1 MGAVFSPYLI
11 QHLAPIFIGGA
22 GVLPGVRVAWS
33 WNRSR
38 LLSPGLSKRKKR
50 RERRVLLQLE
60 ELETRALLSASAV
73 TSGVQPLAALTPQQ
87 QPGRIPGYTPQQIE
101 QAYGVSSLLSG
112 GTTGAGKTIAI
123 VDASYDPNIT
133 ADVAAFD
140 KQFGL
145 QAFNVKGGPTLS
157 VVTSNGTAVTP
168 KNGPSLGYDSG
179 WALEIALDVEWA
191 HSMAPG
197 ANIVLV
203 EVPVDA
209 DNTQQLN
216 DLVAGVQYAAKASN
230 VVSMSWGLSE
240 FKNESSLD
248 KIFQTA
254 GNNVTFVAA
263 SGDSSAFF
271 GPIWPATSPYVLA
284 VGGTSLQ
291 TTTSGGQTTYTGE
304 SGWFGSGGGFAA
316 FEGEPN
322 FQANNPSI
330 GVTDSRLTPDVAFD
344 ANPST
349 GVAVYDSFK
358 QASPWLQ
365 VGGTSLGSPAWAGIV
380 ALADQQRG
388 RSLDTYQVQTTL
400 YNTLHNPTTYKST
413 FHDIT
418 RGYNGY
424 SATAGYDLVAGLGTP
439 IANNLVPLLAKTTAS
454 AIIPSNF
461 ITGAG
466 TDAFSSSSST
476 SGFAAAAGNRGGAGL
491 FTTGGSPT
499 LTANAP
505 AASTAPVVPVLTLP
519 TALPSLAPAIG
530 EIPGIDN
537 TLVSFNLSAQ
547 TAQPVATTAS
557 VNVPASA
564 NAAFAQA
571 NTVFGASGWN
581 SLNSSL
587 HLSILGLHGPS
598 AEDVT
603 DDLAGSLFE
612 VQEQTN
618 DSGASAADNAADDAP
633 ALDDAP
639 AVIAEGDA
647 GVGGGE

>member
-1 MGAVFSPYLI
+1 M
-11 QHLAPIFIGGA
+11 
-22 GVLPGVRVAWS
+22 LPGVYLA
-33 WNRSR
+33 WNRNLSR
-38 LLSPGLSKRKKR
+38 RLSPEASERKKR

-60 ELETRALLSASAV
+60 ELETRALLSASAA
-73 TSGVQPLAALTPQQ
+73 TSGVQPLATVTPQQ
-87 QPGRIPGYTPQQIE
+87 VPGHIPGYTPQQIQ

-157 VVTSNGTAVTP
+157 VVTSNGTAVTA

-179 WALEIALDVEWA
+179 WALETALDVEWA
-191 HSMAPG
+191 HSIAPG
-197 ANIVLV
+197 ANILLV
-203 EVPVDA
+203 EAPVDA
-209 DNTQQLN
+209 DDTQQLN
-216 DLVAGVQYAAKASN
+216 DLVAGVQYAAKSGN

-291 TTTSGGQTTYTGE
+291 TTTSGNQTTYKGE

-322 FQANNPSI
+322 FQSTNPSI

-349 GVAVYDSFK
+349 GVAVYDSFE
-358 QASPWLQ
+358 QASPWVQ

-388 RSLDTYQVQTTL
+388 GSLDTYQVQTTL
-400 YNTLHNPTTYKST
+400 YNTLNNSATYKST

-424 SATAGYDLVAGLGTP
+424 STATGYDLVTGLGTP
-439 IANNLVPLLAKTTAS
+439 TANNLVPLLAKTAAS
-454 AIIPSNF
+454 AVIPSNF
-461 ITGAG
+461 ITGSG
-466 TDAFSSSSST
+466 TAAFSSGSST
-476 SGFAAAAGNRGGAGL
+476 SGFAAAGNRGGAGL
-491 FTTGGSPT
+491 FTTGSNPT
-499 LTANAP
+499 LTATTPTPSAAP
-505 AASTAPVVPVLTLP
+505 AVSVPTLP
-519 TALPSLAPAIG
+519 IALPSLAPTIG
-530 EIPGIDN
+530 EIPGIDS

-547 TAQPVATTAS
+547 TAQPIATM
-557 VNVPASA
+557 ASA
-564 NAAFAQA
+564 NAPATANAALAQA

-587 HLSILGLHGPS
+587 HLGSLGLHGP
-598 AEDVT
+598 AVEDVT

-612 VQEQTN
+612 VQDQST
-618 DSGASAADNAADDAP
+618 DSGASAAGDAADDVP
-633 ALDDAP
+633 ALDGAP
-639 AVIAEGDA
+639 AAIVEGDA
-647 GVGGGE
+647 GDGGE